1 MGETAG
7 FDEER
12 FGRFYATLNERQR
25 RLCAAERALALGEGG
40 SARLSRVTGLSATTV
55 RKGIA
60 ELRDPRA
67 VVLAPGRVRRAGGG
81 RKAVE
86 VVDPGLPAA
95 REEVG
100 APPTA
105 GDPRG
110 ALRWTS
116 KALAALAGA
125 LGERGHRVSAN
136 TVGRLLRALD
146 YSLQANRKDKE
157 GLAPPERDAQVR
169 YLDTQAR
176 AFLERG
182 RPVIS
187 VDTKKKELVGDC
199 KNGGR
204 TRRPAGEPV
213 RVRVHDF
220 PSQAAGEAIPYGV
233 YDVGGD
239 RGFVN
244 VGTGHDTPDFAV
256 GRIRPW
262 WAHEGG
268 DRYPGA
274 DALPVCADGG
284 GSNSARSRL
293 WKLRLQELA
302 DALRL
307 PITVCH
313 PPPGTS
319 TWNKSA

>member
-1 MGETAG
+1 M
-7 FDEER
+7 
-12 FGRFYATLNERQR
+12 
-25 RLCAAERALALGEGG
+25 
-40 SARLSRVTGLSATTV
+40 SA
-55 RKGIA
+55 
-60 ELRDPRA
+60 
-67 VVLAPGRVRRAGGG
+67 
-81 RKAVE
+81 
-86 VVDPGLPAA
+86 
-95 REEVG
+95 
-100 APPTA
+100 
-105 GDPRG
+105 
-110 ALRWTS
+110 
-116 KALAALAGA
+116 
-125 LGERGHRVSAN
+125 H
-136 TVGRLLRALD
+136 TVGRLRRALD
-146 YSLQANRKDKE
+146 DSVQANRTDEE
-157 GLAPPERDAQVR
+157 GLAPPERDARVR
-169 YLDTQAR
+169 SLDAQAR

-204 TRRPAGEPV
+204 TRRPAGDPV

-220 PSQAAGEAIPYGV
+220 PSQAAGKAVPYGV

-256 GRIRPW
+256 GRIRLW
-262 WAHEGG
+262 WEHEGG